1 MASSMKVNMPSTRKG
16 WMDWYIKRYGQ
27 KARSKEPIQRE
38 LDICA
43 TQVAW
48 FQLNILAFGDRSYSP
63 EKLTVAPET
72 AKIQARRRETQL
84 ETA

>member
-27 KARSKEPIQRE
+27 KARSKEPIERE
-38 LDICA
+38 LEICA
-43 TQVAW
+43 TQAAW

-63 EKLTVAPET
+63 PIVKQVKWAEPE
-72 AKIQARRRETQL
+72 EEL
-84 ETA
+84 EPA